1 MPLRLLGKDVT
12 VLKVGQ
18 GGTQQDVVARYQSAT
33 IEIEVNTMETRA
45 IKDAWNF
52 LAVSYKGWRAR
63 LRALLEASPSFL
75 AMVAAADETAPLQLI
90 CAITN
95 PNNPTQTW
103 TFQGTCLPEGSTLT
117 MEDVMTEE
125 ITLRGIGA
133 PTIQ

>member
-12 VLKVGQ
+12 VLKIGPSN
-18 GGTQQDVVARYQSAT
+18 TQQDVVARYQSAT
-33 IEIEVNTMETRA
+33 IELEVNLVETRA
-45 IKDAWNF
+45 IKDAWNTQ
-52 LAVSYKGWRAR
+52 AVSYKGWRAR
-63 LRALLEASPSFL
+63 LRTLLEASPSFP
-75 AMVAAADETAPLQLI
+75 AMVAAADETAPLRLI
-90 CAITN
+90 CTITN

-125 ITLRGIGA
+125 ITLRGLGA